1 MISHWLP
8 ESPRYDLLRGRR
20 EAAQKTIESTYSSMS
35 TEYVAVKFAALEEV
49 VAVSAAFQKKYN
61 ATARL
66 KLVLTEG
73 KYRKPAI
80 TALGIGIFQ
89 QLCGFNSLSEQ
100 SYQYHAFPY

>member
-1 MISHWLP
+1 
-8 ESPRYDLLRGRR
+8 
-20 EAAQKTIESTYSSMS
+20 MS
-35 TEYVAVKFAALEEV
+35 NEYVAVKFAALEEV
-49 VAVSAAFQKKYN
+49 VAVSAAFQMKYN

-89 QLCGFNSLSEQ
+89 QLCGFNSLSKCHHPQ
-100 SYQYHAFPY
+100 SRQIRQLTGQCTIPRQCSLWPDSTTPPLLV

>member
-1 MISHWLP
+1 
-8 ESPRYDLLRGRR
+8 
-20 EAAQKTIESTYSSMS
+20 MS
-35 TEYVAVKFAALEEV
+35 TEYVAHKFAALEEV

-89 QLCGFNSLSEQ
+89 QLCGFNSLSE
-100 SYQYHAFPY
+100 SNFLSLNVFLLISSVLLCHHVFASRFR

>member
-1 MISHWLP
+1 
-8 ESPRYDLLRGRR
+8 
-20 EAAQKTIESTYSSMS
+20 MS
-35 TEYVAVKFAALEEV
+35 TEYVALKFAALEEV
-49 VAVSAAFQKKYN
+49 VAVSATFQEKYN

-89 QLCGFNSLSEQ
+89 QLCGFNSLSESLLHVSIYIDQ
-100 SYQYHAFPY
+100 QCTIPPPCSPLPASTTRLPPD